1 MSFLVEIQALERQ
14 THEVQIAPNRNLGS
28 QITRKTT
35 TMEKVIKKQD
45 RFAVISTQL
54 LHTNLAILHYTG
66 IILNLTTGVI
76 DDRV

>member
-66 IILNLTTGVI
+66 NLF
-76 DDRV
+76 